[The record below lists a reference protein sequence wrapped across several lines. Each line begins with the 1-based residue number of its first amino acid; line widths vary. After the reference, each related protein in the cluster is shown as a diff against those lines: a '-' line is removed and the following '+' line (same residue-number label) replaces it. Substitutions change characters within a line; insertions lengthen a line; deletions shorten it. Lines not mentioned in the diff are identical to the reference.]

1 VNLDGSGGVTANLA
15 GSQLRVSTGCSGGF
29 CPGNAGG
36 QNSKTESPNT
46 TYSVT
51 ATGGVTIVGSNSTT
65 ISGFASPDG
74 NVLVFTETH
83 DGSGQNND
91 TDSQRG
97 LFVMLK

>member
-1 VNLDGSGGVTANLA
+1 V
-15 GSQLRVSTGCSGGF
+15 
-29 CPGNAGG
+29 G

-51 ATGGVTIVGSNSTT
+51 ATGGVTIAGSNGT

-74 NVLVFTETH
+74 SVLLFTEAH

-91 TDSQRG
+91 IDSQRG